1 MTSWSGRYGLRM
13 DLPLSRLAAPRLLA
27 LDTAGSTNDD
37 LSRRAL
43 ADPAAWPDGS
53 VVLTLDQ
60 TAGRGR
66 RGRVWVAPPGRT
78 LAVSVLC
85 APGRTDLDP
94 GWLPLIAGL
103 ALVGTLRD
111 VVPAPAEVTLK
122 WPNDVHVDGRKVSGI
137 LGELVSPGRLLVGTG
152 LNLTLEEAEL
162 PTATSTSLRLA
173 GVQEPDVDAILAAYL
188 AAFRAR
194 YRAWVDAAGDARAAG
209 LVDEITRTCATVGRD
224 VRVELPGGGE
234 LLGRATGVDDDGR
247 LTVESAGDRAVTSV
261 AAGDVTHLRY
271 Q

>member
-1 MTSWSGRYGLRM
+1 M
-13 DLPLSRLAAPRLLA
+13 DLPLSRLAAPRLVA
-27 LDTAGSTNDD
+27 LDTAGSTNDE
-37 LSRRAL
+37 LARRAA
-43 ADPAAWPDGS
+43 ADPASWPDGS

-66 RGRVWVAPPGRT
+66 RGREWIAPAGRT

-85 APGRTDLDP
+85 APARVDLDP
-94 GWLPLIAGL
+94 GWLPLVAGL
-103 ALVGTLRD
+103 ALVETLRGA
-111 VVPAPAEVTLK
+111 VPAPAAVTLK

-137 LGELVSPGRLLVGTG
+137 LGELVSPGRYALGTG

-162 PTATSTSLRLA
+162 PTPTSTSLRIA
-173 GVQEPDVDAILAAYL
+173 GVRDPDVDAILAAYL
-188 AAFRAR
+188 AAFAAR
-194 YRAWVDAAGDARAAG
+194 RRAWEEAGGDARAAG
-209 LVDEITRTCATVGRD
+209 LVDELTRTCATIGRD

-234 LLGRATGVDDDGR
+234 LLGRATGVDEHGR
-247 LTVESAGDRAVTSV
+247 LTVESAGDPAVTSV

>member
-1 MTSWSGRYGLRM
+1 M

-27 LDTAGSTNDD
+27 LDTAGSTNDE
-37 LSRRAL
+37 LTRRA
-43 ADPAAWPDGS
+43 AGDPSAWPDGS
-53 VVLTLDQ
+53 VVVTLDQ

-85 APGRTDLDP
+85 APARAELDP
-94 GWLPLIAGL
+94 GWLPLMAGL
-103 ALVGTLRD
+103 ALVETLRA
-111 VVPAPAEVTLK
+111 VVPAPAVVTLK

-137 LGELVSPGRLLVGTG
+137 LGELVSPGRYALGTG
-152 LNLTLEEAEL
+152 LNLTLEEDEL
-162 PTATSTSLRLA
+162 PTRTSTSLRLS
-173 GVQEPDVDAILAAYL
+173 GVAEPDADAILAAFL
-188 AAFRAR
+188 RAFGARRAAWERAG
-194 YRAWVDAAGDARAAG
+194 GDARAAG
-209 LVDEITRTCATVGRD
+209 LAEELARTCATIGRD

-234 LLGRATGVDDDGR
+234 LLGRATGVDDHGR
-247 LTVESAGDRAVTSV
+247 LTVESAGDPAVTSV

>member
-1 MTSWSGRYGLRM
+1 M
-13 DLPLSRLAAPRLLA
+13 DLPLSRLAAPRLVA
-27 LDTAGSTNDD
+27 LDTVGSTNDE
-37 LSRRAL
+37 LARRAT
-43 ADPAAWPDGS
+43 ADPSAWPDGS
-53 VVLTLDQ
+53 VLLTLDQ

-66 RGRVWVAPPGRT
+66 RGRTWVAPPGRT

-94 GWLPLIAGL
+94 GWLPLVAGL
-103 ALVGTLRD
+103 ALVATLRE

-137 LGELVSPGRLLVGTG
+137 LGELVAPGRVVLGTG
-152 LNLTLEEAEL
+152 LNLTLEERDL
-162 PTATSTSLRLA
+162 PTATSTSLLLA
-173 GVQEPDVDAILAAYL
+173 GVRRPDVDGILAAYL
-188 AAFRAR
+188 AAFRTR
-194 YRAWVDAAGDARAAG
+194 YRAYAAADGDARAAG
-209 LVDEITRTCATVGRD
+209 LVDELGRTCATIGRD

-247 LTVESAGDRAVTSV
+247 LTVESAGDPAVTSV

>member
-1 MTSWSGRYGLRM
+1 M

-27 LDTAGSTNDD
+27 LDQAGSTNDE
-37 LSRRAL
+37 LSRRAS
-43 ADPAAWPDGS
+43 ADPAGWPDGS

-66 RGRVWVAPPGRT
+66 RGRVWTAPPGRA

-85 APGRTDLDP
+85 APGRGDLDP
-94 GWLPLIAGL
+94 GWLPLAAGL
-103 ALVGTLRD
+103 ALVATLRD
-111 VVPAPAEVTLK
+111 IVPTPAEVTLK

-137 LGELVSPGRLLVGTG
+137 LGELVAPGRMLVGTG
-152 LNLTLEEAEL
+152 LNLTLEEDEL
-162 PTATSTSLRLA
+162 PTPTSTSLRLA
-173 GVQEPDVDAILAAYL
+173 GVPDPDVDAVLAAYL
-188 AAFRAR
+188 VAFRAR
-194 YRAWVDAAGDARAAG
+194 YLAWVDAAGDARAAG
-209 LVDEITRTCATVGRD
+209 LVDELTRTCATIGRD

-247 LTVESAGDRAVTSV
+247 LTVESAGDPAVTSV

>member
-27 LDTAGSTNDD
+27 LDTAGSTNDE

-137 LGELVSPGRLLVGTG
+137 LGE
-152 LNLTLEEAEL
+152 LEEAEL

>member
-1 MTSWSGRYGLRM
+1 M

-27 LDTAGSTNDD
+27 LDSVGSTNDE
-37 LSRRAL
+37 LSRRAS

-85 APGRTDLDP
+85 VPGRADLDP
-94 GWLPLIAGL
+94 GWLPLVAGL
-103 ALVGTLRD
+103 ALVATLRD

-137 LGELVSPGRLLVGTG
+137 LGELVAPGRMLVGTG
-152 LNLTLEEAEL
+152 LTLTLEEAEL
-162 PTATSTSLRLA
+162 PTPTSTSLRLA
-173 GVQEPDVDAILAAYL
+173 GVPDPDVDAILAAYL
-188 AAFRAR
+188 RAFRTR
-194 YRAWVDAAGDARAAG
+194 YLAWAAADGDARAAG
-209 LVDEITRTCATVGRD
+209 LVDELTRTCATIGRD

>member
-1 MTSWSGRYGLRM
+1 M

-27 LDTAGSTNDD
+27 LDTAGSTNDE

-209 LVDEITRTCATVGRD
+209 REITRTCATVGRD

>member
-1 MTSWSGRYGLRM
+1 M
-13 DLPLSRLAAPRLLA
+13 DLPLSRLAAPRLVA
-27 LDTAGSTNDD
+27 LDTVGSTNDE
-37 LSRRAL
+37 LSRRAT
-43 ADPAAWPDGS
+43 ADPSAWPDGS
-53 VVLTLDQ
+53 VLLTLDQ

-66 RGRVWVAPPGRT
+66 RGRTWVAPPGRT

-94 GWLPLIAGL
+94 GWLPLVAGL
-103 ALVGTLRD
+103 ALVATLRE

-137 LGELVSPGRLLVGTG
+137 LGELVAPGRVVLGTG
-152 LNLTLEEAEL
+152 LNLTLEEGDL
-162 PTATSTSLRLA
+162 PTGTSTSLLLA
-173 GVQEPDVDAILAAYL
+173 GVPRPDLDRILAAYL
-188 AAFRAR
+188 AAFRTR
-194 YRAWVDAAGDARAAG
+194 YLAYAADGDARAAG
-209 LVDEITRTCATVGRD
+209 LVDELGRTCATIGRD

-247 LTVESAGDRAVTSV
+247 LTVESAGDPAVTSV